1 VTVDRLET
9 WHEPGL
15 LFIGDAAHAMSP
27 VGGVGINLAIQD
39 AVAAANIL
47 AAPLRAKNVTDADLA
62 RVQARRLWPTR
73 VIQAGQVMVQD
84 RVLKPVISGSV
95 NVEAPWILKLMQH
108 LTVLQR
114 IPARIIGL
122 GIRPE
127 HVSI

>member
-1 VTVDRLET
+1 
-9 WHEPGL
+9 
-15 LFIGDAAHAMSP
+15 MSP
-27 VGGVGINLAIQD
+27 VGGVGINLAVQD

>member
-1 VTVDRLET
+1 
-9 WHEPGL
+9 
-15 LFIGDAAHAMSP
+15 
-27 VGGVGINLAIQD
+27 
-39 AVAAANIL
+39 
-47 AAPLRAKNVTDADLA
+47 
-62 RVQARRLWPTR
+62 
-73 VIQAGQVMVQD
+73 MVQD